1 MDSQIPILCINL
13 ESPVPVYEQ
22 VSDGIRAE
30 LVAGR
35 LQPGV
40 RLPTVRELA
49 GNLGVHHNTVAEAYR
64 LLAREGW
71 LDLRR
76 GRGALVIDRPHP
88 APTQQ
93 AQGDFSR
100 RLRELAAKA
109 VAQGVPK
116 LAVAAEMKT
125 LSAELEKGDS
135 Q

>member
-1 MDSQIPILCINL
+1 MTKEPPVLRVNL

-22 VSDGIRAE
+22 LSDGIRTE

-35 LQPGV
+35 LRPGDL
-40 RLPTVRELA
+40 LPTVRELA
-49 GNLGVHHNTVAEAYR
+49 LDLGVHHNTVAEAYR

-76 GRGALVIDRPHP
+76 GRGALVIQRQHP
-88 APTQQ
+88 VPSEQ
-93 AQGDFSR
+93 AQPEFAR

-109 VAQGVPK
+109 ETQGVPK
-116 LAVAAEMKT
+116 GTIAAEMKA
-125 LSAELEKGDS
+125 LSAELEKGEP